1 MRTVKQ
7 AITKALADDD
17 AVSALVPT
25 ERIYAVERSTLPT
38 LPSIELIALSSEP
51 QESGPMVRHSM
62 SCEITVSDPTAEGA
76 DEQLSAIVAAVRRRL
91 LDAALGSNPIALPD
105 GSVAVCELEAT
116 RWSTSA
122 GDTASVIRG
131 AAVALAVGVDE

>member
-62 SCEITVSDPTAEGA
+62 SCEITVSHQTEDGA
-76 DEQLSAIVAAVRRRL
+76 DELLDGIVRAVRQRIG
-91 LDAALGSNPIALPD
+91 AAEHQIAPIALAS
-105 GSVAVCELEAT
+105 GENALCVLHGT
-116 RWSTSA
+116 RWSVSVSA
-122 GDTASVIRG
+122 ASSVMRG
-131 AAVALAVGVDE
+131 AAISLSVEVSE